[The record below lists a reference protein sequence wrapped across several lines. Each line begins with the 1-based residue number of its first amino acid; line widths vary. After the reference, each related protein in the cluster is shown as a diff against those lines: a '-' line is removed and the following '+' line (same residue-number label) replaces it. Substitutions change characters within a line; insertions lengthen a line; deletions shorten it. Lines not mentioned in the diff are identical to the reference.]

1 MAAARRLFST
11 SSRLVTTT
19 TLPSKVALITLN
31 APSKLNALTEA
42 MGDELGAAFS
52 ALNPREVS
60 AVVLTGA
67 GGAFSAGGDLDF
79 LRARA
84 RAAPAA
90 NVATMVAFYKRFLL
104 PLRNCPLPIVC
115 AVNGAAVGAGACL
128 ASAADARV
136 VAADARVGW
145 TFTSGV
151 AIHPGMGATHYL
163 PQLVGPAAAAALLL
177 GGQLVT
183 GARAVALGWG
193 EEAPAAGGA
202 AACVDRA
209 VAIAALW
216 AAAAPVAVR
225 ATTATLRAAADVG
238 LDAAL
243 QREAE
248 AQALC
253 YQGADFVEGV
263 ESVAA
268 KRRAV
273 WTQH

>member
-1 MAAARRLFST
+1 MALR
-11 SSRLVTTT
+11 RLVTSQ
-19 TLPSKVALITLN
+19 TLPSSRVAIITLN
-31 APSKLNALTEA
+31 NPSKLNALTEA
-42 MGDELGAAFS
+42 IGDELGAAFR
-52 ALNPREVS
+52 ALDPARVS

-67 GGAFSAGGDLDF
+67 GAAFSAGGDLDF

-84 RAAPAA
+84 KAEPRA

-104 PLRNCPLPIVC
+104 PLRRSPLPIVA

-163 PQLVGPAAAAALLL
+163 PQLVGPSAAAGLLL
-177 GGQLVT
+177 GGALVS
-183 GARAVALGWG
+183 GSRAAALGWG
-193 EEAPAAGGA
+193 EEAAGA
-202 AACVDRA
+202 DACVERA
-209 VAIAALW
+209 VALAAQW

-225 ATTATLRAAADVG
+225 ATAATLRAAADAG
-238 LDAAL
+238 LEAAL

-248 AQALC
+248 AQAAC
-253 YQGADFVEGV
+253 YAGPDFLEGV
-263 ESVAA
+263 ESVAT
-268 KRRAV
+268 KRKPV
-273 WTQH
+273 WTQHAAAV